1 MLEPRKPV
9 PDMKRIIPMI
19 FACMAING
27 LHAQAPTFTT
37 AWQPAGPSVS
47 SETAAV
53 TTDAAGNIYTV
64 GHFSGTGDF
73 DPGPGEVLLT
83 SNTTQFNDVFVTKMD
98 PQGNLI
104 WARRFGG
111 SLNEFASGVVVDSE
125 GQVIICG
132 RYTGIANMNPGPGNF
147 NLTFGGN
154 TDIFI
159 NILDANGNFV
169 FARGIGGNNFDE
181 PYSMVIDAD
190 DMITIGGRFGGTVNF
205 GPNTLTAPGALEHV
219 DGFILRMNNSGT
231 VQWAKRIGNTGEDHV
246 SDLTL
251 DPEGNIIFTGVFVSY
266 QADFDPSTQWATLT
280 PVGLRD
286 AFVCKWTNSGEFL
299 WVVQIGGPENDFGLS
314 VTTDADGNIY
324 TGGSFRSTSDFNM
337 AGMGY
342 ALTSAGGDDAYM
354 ARYGPDGT
362 FHWARRIG
370 GTGNDE
376 ARRMERS
383 AAGHLVTLGSFLGEV
398 DMDPGPGTQ
407 LRNAGAGVGMFM
419 VGLNNSGNYVWDY
432 TVNASI
438 GNGLHSADNGDLFAG
453 GRHSGTVDFDPGP
466 DELLLSAGGGF
477 RAWALRMGVCTP
489 VEGPTTEAN
498 ACDSYAWQGN
508 NYTTSGNYQVVYPS
522 ATGCDSTLT
531 LQLTISQSNASTTT
545 ASGCDSYTWNDST
558 YTASGSYQL
567 VLTNAAGCDSTAT
580 LQLSI
585 TSVDTDLDLVGT
597 TLTAAQN
604 NAAYQWVDC
613 NNGFAPFF
621 GQTGQSFTPAQNG
634 NYAVEITFGICTV
647 LSECVNVL
655 TTGIAEAEQ
664 GMLHLFPNPVAHQLT
679 LESTGPLGEV
689 QVLDMQGRLV
699 HSEQTA
705 QERITLDVATWA
717 PGAYVLRVGGS
728 ALRVVK
734 E

>member
-1 MLEPRKPV
+1 
-9 PDMKRIIPMI
+9 MKRIIPI
-19 FACMAING
+19 LFACMAING
-27 LHAQAPTFTT
+27 LFAQGPSFIT
-37 AWQPAGPSVS
+37 AWQPAGQPPL

-64 GHFSGTGDF
+64 GHFVGTGDF

-83 SNTTQFNDVFVTKMD
+83 SNSALFNDVFVTKMD
-98 PQGNLI
+98 PQGNLL

-111 SLNEFASGVVVDSE
+111 SGHEFASGVVVDSD
-125 GQVIICG
+125 GKVIICG
-132 RYTGIANMNPGPGNF
+132 HYTGIANMNPGPGNF

-159 NILDANGNFV
+159 NILDADGNFV

-205 GPNTLTAPGALEHV
+205 GPNTLTAPGAQELS
-219 DGFILRMNNSGT
+219 DGFILRMDNSGT
-231 VQWAKRIGNTGEDHV
+231 VQWAKRIGNTGDDHV
-246 SDLTL
+246 ADLTL
-251 DPEGNIIFTGVFVSY
+251 DPDGNIIFTGTFVSY

-286 AFVCKWTNSGEFL
+286 AFVCKWTNSGAFL
-299 WVVQIGGPENDFGLS
+299 WVIQIGGPENDFGRS

-383 AAGHLVTLGSFLGEV
+383 AAGHLVTLGSFFGEV

-466 DELLLSAGGGF
+466 DELLLSAGNGH

-489 VEGPTTEAN
+489 VEGPTTEAS

-508 NYTTSGNYQVVYPS
+508 NYTSSGSYQVVYPS
-522 ATGCDSTLT
+522 VSGCDSTLT
-531 LQLTISQSNASTTT
+531 LQLTISQSNASTTNT
-545 ASGCDSYTWNDST
+545 SACDSYTWNGNT
-558 YTASGSYQL
+558 YTASGSYQV
-567 VLTNAAGCDSTAT
+567 VLTNAVGCDSTAT
-580 LQLSI
+580 LQLNIS
-585 TSVDTDLDLVGT
+585 TVNTALQQTGA

-647 LSECVNVL
+647 MSDCVEVL
-655 TTGIAEAEQ
+655 TTGIGESEQ
-664 GMLHLFPNPVAHQLT
+664 AAFRVYPNPAVHQLT
-679 LESTGPLGEV
+679 LEGAGPLGEV
-689 QVLDMQGRLV
+689 FVLDMQGRLV
-699 HSEQTA
+699 HSERTA
-705 QERITLDVATWA
+705 QERIIVDVAAWA
-717 PGAYVLRVGGS
+717 PGAYVLRVGS
-728 ALRVVK
+728 VALRVVK